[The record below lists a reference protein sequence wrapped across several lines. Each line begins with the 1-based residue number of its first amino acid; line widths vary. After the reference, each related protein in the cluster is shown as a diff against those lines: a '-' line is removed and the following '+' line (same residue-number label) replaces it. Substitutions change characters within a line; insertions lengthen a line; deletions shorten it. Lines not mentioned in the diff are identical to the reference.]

1 MRHAMSLKFSNQPQL
16 KFNADGSRYN
26 FQGRFPQG
34 AQPIASAPQETSQPL
49 AVYEANG
56 KGHWALHHSGA
67 WRKISPFRDGCTGAV
82 NWRMDGTTISN
93 PVAWNY
99 PRRGK

>member
-1 MRHAMSLKFSNQPQL
+1 MEVSLTLKYSQTPQL
-16 KFNADGSRYN
+16 NYTGQQRGSAWA
-26 FQGRFPQG
+26 RFPQG
-34 AQPIASAPQETSQPL
+34 VMRIASAPQETSQPL

-67 WRKISPFRDGCTGAV
+67 WRKISPFKDGRTGGIS
-82 NWRMDGTTISN
+82 WRMDGTTISN